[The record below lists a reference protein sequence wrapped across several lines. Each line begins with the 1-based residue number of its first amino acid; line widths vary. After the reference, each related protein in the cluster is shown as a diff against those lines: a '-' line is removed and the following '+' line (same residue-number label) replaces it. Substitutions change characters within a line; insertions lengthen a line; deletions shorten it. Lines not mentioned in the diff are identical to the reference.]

1 MKKEKIILPVLIFA
15 AALFC
20 AGCSDRASES
30 TGRSGT
36 DLSSSRAESD
46 NSIGQ
51 TGDHGEEA
59 EKTDSNLLYLTAG
72 NTTFTAVF
80 AENSSAE
87 AFKEKLAEG
96 DITVLMSDYGNFEK
110 VGDLGFSLPRNDTR
124 INKEPGDII
133 LYQGN
138 SVTIYYDTN
147 TWSFTRLA
155 KIENVSGEELLSV
168 LGSGDVS
175 VTFSLNNQ

>member
-1 MKKEKIILPVLIFA
+1 MKNEKIILPVLIFS

-20 AGCSDRASES
+20 AGCSAGTSES
-30 TGRSGT
+30 ADRSGT
-36 DLSSSRAESD
+36 GSPSSRAESD
-46 NSIGQ
+46 NAVGQ
-51 TGDHGEEA
+51 AENHGEEA
-59 EKTDSNLLYLTAG
+59 EEMGNLLYLTVG
-72 NTTFTAVF
+72 DTTLTAVF

-87 AFKEKLAEG
+87 AFREKLEDG
-96 DITVLMSDYGNFEK
+96 DITVSMSDYGNFEK
-110 VGDLGFSLPRNDTR
+110 VGGLDFSLPRNDER
-124 INKEPGDII
+124 ITTEPGDII

-175 VTFSLNNQ
+175 VTFSLNK